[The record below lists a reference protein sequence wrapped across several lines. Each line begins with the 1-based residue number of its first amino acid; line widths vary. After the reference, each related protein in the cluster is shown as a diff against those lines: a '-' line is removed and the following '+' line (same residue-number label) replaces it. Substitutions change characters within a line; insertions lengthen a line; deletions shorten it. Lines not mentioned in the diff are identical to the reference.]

1 MKKFSKLLLNGQTG
15 EDMFLI
21 IQNCAKERKRKVTF
35 KITIIRMIKTVHN
48 FKSINFI

>member
-21 IQNCAKERKRKVTF
+21 IQNCAKREKKE
-35 KITIIRMIKTVHN
+35 K
-48 FKSINFI
+48 